1 MNNHTR
7 LSPIAVL
14 MLLVLE
20 LVTVAV
26 VYLTTGL
33 HEVVAP
39 SAMVPVVAVAVLG
52 TLSRLVVGTLRR

>member
-1 MNNHTR
+1 MNNQR

-14 MLLVLE
+14 MLLVVQL
-20 LVTVAV
+20 LTVAV

-39 SAMVPVVAVAVLG
+39 SAMVPFVAVAVLG
-52 TLSRLVVGTLRR
+52 TLGRFVAGNLRR